1 VIQVSSAYLLRQLA
15 DHLIQRADWL
25 AGLYVDCRLSFV
37 DSNEDR
43 AFVVGADQSGEVHE
57 QYKIM
62 CSACVGIAA
71 LVHLFILGAN
81 PWFRLFPGHDEV
93 M

>member
-1 VIQVSSAYLLRQLA
+1 MIEQLS
-15 DHLIQRADWL
+15 
-25 AGLYVDCRLSFV
+25 GLTKQGNST
-37 DSNEDR
+37 SN
-43 AFVVGADQSGEVHE
+43 S
-57 QYKIM
+57 KIT

-71 LVHLFILGAN
+71 LVHLFILGTN